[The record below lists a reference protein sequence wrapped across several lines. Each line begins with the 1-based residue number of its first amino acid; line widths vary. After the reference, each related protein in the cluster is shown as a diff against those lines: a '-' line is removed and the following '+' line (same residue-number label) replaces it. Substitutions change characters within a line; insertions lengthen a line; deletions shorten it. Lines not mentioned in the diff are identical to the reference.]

1 MGQTRSGAKTS
12 NDASSQYWPANPF
25 FNLLP
30 ASRWQVQYP
39 DGRPIALCAVW
50 STYVLPVYGGVNLIK
65 GLLPAWAG
73 SGGAK
78 GDTLALTLTDHSV
91 RYVLASKSDERGA
104 TIAAWGAE
112 LRGNQTRDAFMK
124 RIKTLLPSAGRVI
137 AVLDPADYQIVQ
149 IESPNV
155 PPEELNS
162 AVRWRATEFVDGS
175 PHDYTLDV
183 LAVSGEP
190 ERPANVIA
198 VLAHNDIV
206 RARMLDCQALGRP
219 LSVIDVVETSQRNLL
234 NAVLLSGSSSP
245 SVAALL
251 VAAAGRALMVIA
263 IRGQLYFFR
272 RFEFDADT
280 LAVTVDEI
288 QAALVGSSASEDS
301 ASRSLTQLH
310 RSLDLWDDSYPNL
323 PLAMLLVEAGSKT
336 AAIISRLKPET
347 GVETRPLILSTV
359 FKLPPSKA
367 SPPWLDPA
375 YLPLLGALLRPVEVE

>member
-1 MGQTRSGAKTS
+1 M
-12 NDASSQYWPANPF
+12 
-25 FNLLP
+25 L
-30 ASRWQVQYP
+30 
-39 DGRPIALCAVW
+39 
-50 STYVLPVYGGVNLIK
+50 K
-65 GLLPAWAG
+65 GLLPDWAG

-78 GDTLALTLTDHSV
+78 GDTLALTLTDHSL

-104 TIAAWGAE
+104 TIAAWGTE

-124 RIKTLLPSAGRVI
+124 RIKTLLPVAGRVI
-137 AVLDPADYQIVQ
+137 AVLDPADYQMVQ

-190 ERPANVIA
+190 GRPANVIA

-219 LSVIDVVETSQRNLL
+219 LSVIDVVETAQRNLL
-234 NAVLLSGSSSP
+234 HAVQLAESSAP
-245 SVAALL
+245 PVAALL
-251 VAAAGRALMVIA
+251 VTTAGRALMVIA
-263 IRGQLYFFR
+263 VEGQLSFFR

-280 LAVTVDEI
+280 LSVAVDEMH
-288 QAALVGSSASEDS
+288 AALVGSSASEEMV
-301 ASRSLTQLH
+301 SRSLTQFH
-310 RSLDLWDDSYPNL
+310 RSLDLWEDSYPSL
-323 PLAMLLVEAGSKT
+323 PLGRLLVEAGPRT

-347 GVETRPLILSTV
+347 GVATRPLSLAAI
-359 FKLPPSKA
+359 FKVPSSKA
-367 SPPWLDPA
+367 SPPWLDGA
-375 YLPLLGALLRPVEVE
+375 YLPLLGAVLRPVAAPS